1 MEIAKED
8 KVKCFDFLSEF
19 EKTIK
24 PNFGSYNI
32 NDDHLSRFLNE
43 NKIFLG
49 KTNKADRAKALKSR
63 YYIVFEQT
71 KPCGKDND
79 VVHHLLRHIR
89 NAIAHGHI
97 IKKGNNK
104 FYIEDMKETGIMT
117 MEGNIAKNEFFLLL
131 EQLKLTRA

>member
-43 NKIFLG
+43 NKFFLG
-49 KTNKADRAKALKSR
+49 KTNKADTAKALKSNIIL
-63 YYIVFEQT
+63 Y
-71 KPCGKDND
+71 
-79 VVHHLLRHIR
+79 LIR
-89 NAIAHGHI
+89 RNHA
-97 IKKGNNK
+97 
-104 FYIEDMKETGIMT
+104 ERIM
-117 MEGNIAKNEFFLLL
+117 M
-131 EQLKLTRA
+131 

>member
-49 KTNKADRAKALKSR
+49 KTNKADRAKALKYR
-63 YYIVFEQT
+63 YSPFIYSIFY
-71 KPCGKDND
+71 
-79 VVHHLLRHIR
+79 LF
-89 NAIAHGHI
+89 
-97 IKKGNNK
+97 
-104 FYIEDMKETGIMT
+104 FYISYQ
-117 MEGNIAKNEFFLLL
+117 FF
-131 EQLKLTRA
+131 T

>member
-49 KTNKADRAKALKSR
+49 KTIKLIELK
-63 YYIVFEQT
+63 
-71 KPCGKDND
+71 
-79 VVHHLLRHIR
+79 H
-89 NAIAHGHI
+89 
-97 IKKGNNK
+97 
-104 FYIEDMKETGIMT
+104 
-117 MEGNIAKNEFFLLL
+117 
-131 EQLKLTRA
+131 

>member
-1 MEIAKED
+1 MEIANED

-19 EKTIK
+19 ENTIK
-24 PNFGSYNI
+24 HQFGLYNI
-32 NDDHLSRFLNE
+32 NDDHLRSFLNE

-49 KTNKADRAKALKSR
+49 RTNKADRAKALKYR

-71 KPCGKDND
+71 KPCKVNND

-97 IKKGNNK
+97 IKKGKNK
-104 FYIEDMKETGIMT
+104 FYIEDMKETGSLT

-131 EQLKLTRA
+131 KQLKQAKV

>member
-63 YYIVFEQT
+63 YYI
-71 KPCGKDND
+71 
-79 VVHHLLRHIR
+79 L
-89 NAIAHGHI
+89 
-97 IKKGNNK
+97 K
-104 FYIEDMKETGIMT
+104 FPTPK
-117 MEGNIAKNEFFLLL
+117 
-131 EQLKLTRA
+131 